1 MPGELQDQLAGD
13 KKLLLFAGAEQI
25 VAAVKA
31 PSRQIWMWEGSVK
44 KGAGVTEPSAP
55 IQKSY
60 PDPLMDAQEE

>member
-1 MPGELQDQLAGD
+1 MRIKE
-13 KKLLLFAGAEQI
+13 
-25 VAAVKA
+25 
-31 PSRQIWMWEGSVK
+31 